1 MPWPPSALAVT
12 GWDARAKTPPEVT
25 ERIVA
30 ERAAGKS
37 MRAIAEA
44 LTAEGVQTVRGAA
57 AWSISTVQAVLRSQ
71 DAAKM
76 TETG

>member
-1 MPWPPSALAVT
+1 M
-12 GWDARAKTPPEVT
+12 
-25 ERIVA
+25 A